1 MMLDVYL
8 DSQRAILGCLIL
20 KPELTAN
27 EIFDR
32 VKPFHFSDPDYKEI
46 FIKARELHDEG
57 KIDKIVLQHKT
68 PEYRRLITEI
78 VDVTPTAANYREYI
92 EVIIEEHKLYVA
104 EQYREEL
111 KDILN
116 DNDGDKLRNKTAE
129 LMSILEGSSKVK
141 APAGIGELFMDFTD
155 EMDRE
160 AEYIRFGFKSLDERL
175 YVEKGDYVV
184 IGARPSV
191 GKTAIALNIAHE
203 MAKKYKTIFFS
214 FETSKSKLASRYFAN
229 VLDID
234 FGNIKNRTITESEW
248 ATMVPSFSGVASRK
262 IYFEEASGCT
272 AEDICAVALREKAEV
287 IFIDYLGLVSG
298 EGKSD
303 YERVSAI
310 SKYFHV
316 FAQKNKILVVL
327 LSQLNRET
335 TKGDRPNLVNLR
347 DSGQIEQDADTILL
361 LHKPKEDDRMRE
373 LIIAKNKEGE
383 TGTIALDFDGK
394 HQRFFE
400 SKRASDMFKEIRKIS
415 KAAEK
420 DSAAKRVFGAKF
432 TEVTDEKELEKAQQ
446 ILPMGG

>member
-1 MMLDVYL
+1 MLDVYY
-8 DSQRAILGCLIL
+8 DAQRAIIGCLIID
-20 KPELTAN
+20 PAICADG
-27 EIFDR
+27 IFASITEEQ
-32 VKPFHFSDPDYKEI
+32 FSDPDYRQMFLTAK
-46 FIKARELHDEG
+46 ELHKEG
-57 KIDKIVLQHKT
+57 RIDRLVFQHET
-68 PEYRRLITEI
+68 PQYRKLITEI
-78 VDVTPTAANYREYI
+78 VDVTPTAQNWREYI
-92 EVIIEEHKLYVA
+92 AVLVDEYRLYRA
-104 EQYREEL
+104 
-111 KDILN
+111 
-116 DNDGDKLRNKTAE
+116 DKLREEMAQLIRQSDMAGMKEKAAE
-129 LMSILEGSSKVK
+129 MNLLFEASTRVSS
-141 APAGIGELFMDFTD
+141 PAGIGELFMNFTD

>member
-141 APAGIGELFMDFTD
+141 APEGVGELFMSFAD
-155 EMDRE
+155 EIDRQ
-160 AEYIRFGFKSLDERL
+160 AEYIRFGFKSLDEKL
-175 YVEKGDYVV
+175 YAEKGDYVV

-191 GKTAIALNIAHE
+191 GKTAVALNMAHE
-203 MAKKYKTIFFS
+203 ISKKYKTIFYS
-214 FETSKSKLASRYFAN
+214 LETSRNKLAARYFSN

-234 FGNIKNRTITESEW
+234 FGKIKNRILSDEEK
-248 ATMVPSFSGVASRK
+248 AKLVPAFAGVASRK
-262 IYFEEASGCT
+262 LYFEEASGWT
-272 AEDICAVALREKAEV
+272 AQEICSSAIREGAEV
-287 IFIDYLGLVSG
+287 IFVDYLGLVSG
-298 EGKSD
+298 EGKTD

-310 SKYFHV
+310 SKYFHI
-316 FAQKNKILVVL
+316 FAQKHKVMVVL
-327 LSQLNRET
+327 LSQLNREGAS
-335 TKGDRPNLVNLR
+335 KDKPDLINLR
-347 DSGQIEQDADTILL
+347 DSGQIEQDADIIML
-361 LHKPKEDDRMRE
+361 LHKPKEDDNMRE

-383 TGTIALDFDGK
+383 VGAVPLDFEGSR
-394 HQRFFE
+394 QRFFE
-400 SKRASDMFKEIRKIS
+400 SKRSSDIFREIKKASRKV
-415 KAAEK
+415 KQTAAE
-420 DSAAKRVFGAKF
+420 RVFGTAM